1 MKTDPHAPAFSR
13 NADSSWPSISGLTKR
28 EYFAALLMQGLN
40 SNPEMSK
47 IHGGLQSNLVS
58 PNLAAIAVVGADDLI
73 EALNK

>member
-1 MKTDPHAPAFSR
+1 
-13 NADSSWPSISGLTKR
+13 
-28 EYFAALLMQGLN
+28 MQGLN